1 MLRNKLAVTVIG
13 VATIS
18 LVAGG
23 GAGYWI
29 AHQKDNPQSTLAGQ
43 QQDAKVLTA
52 IISRMEYQGLLG
64 GAEPLTG
71 EEMLEILKRY
81 MHLVLASV

>member
-29 AHQKDNPQSTLAGQ
+29 AHQKDNPQSTLGSATGCQ
-43 QQDAKVLTA
+43 SVVLVRPNEA
-52 IISRMEYQGLLG
+52 
-64 GAEPLTG
+64 
-71 EEMLEILKRY
+71 
-81 MHLVLASV
+81 

>member
-43 QQDAKVLTA
+43 QQCCIGTT
-52 IISRMEYQGLLG
+52 Q
-64 GAEPLTG
+64 
-71 EEMLEILKRY
+71 
-81 MHLVLASV
+81 

>member
-1 MLRNKLAVTVIG
+1 
-13 VATIS
+13 
-18 LVAGG
+18 
-23 GAGYWI
+23 
-29 AHQKDNPQSTLAGQ
+29 
-43 QQDAKVLTA
+43 
-52 IISRMEYQGLLG
+52 LG